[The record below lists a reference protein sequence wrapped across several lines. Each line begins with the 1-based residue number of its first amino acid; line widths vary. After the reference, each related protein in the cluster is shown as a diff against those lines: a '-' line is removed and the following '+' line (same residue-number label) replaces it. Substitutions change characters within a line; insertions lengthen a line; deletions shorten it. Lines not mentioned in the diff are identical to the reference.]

1 MKKILTSRNYR
12 LWDYTWHMYEPWLI
26 HFIMT
31 RKRQKSLAYQDQE
44 SVLSIIKWKY
54 SGSSTQI
61 FNLKTFHVICNF
73 VSSLNGSLMFQY
85 FDDESTENIRIQ
97 FSIQKGPGRENFNI
111 FHIWWNQMIDVP
123 KGRVENW
130 HLHDCIQ
137 KPEIERISKLGHR
150 TFMIFFSNEKCDWLW
165 FLITFEVFIFQFATR
180 KSFLF

>member
-1 MKKILTSRNYR
+1 MGLHLTYVWAVIDTFYN
-12 LWDYTWHMYEPWLI
+12 DKEKT
-26 HFIMT
+26 
-31 RKRQKSLAYQDQE
+31 LAYQDQE
-44 SVLSIIKWKY
+44 SLLSIIKWKY

-73 VSSLNGSLMFQY
+73 ISSLNGSLMFQY

-123 KGRVENW
+123 KGRIENW

-137 KPEIERISKLGHR
+137 KLKGSQNLDIEHSW
-150 TFMIFFSNEKCDWLW
+150 FFSYEKCDWLW
-165 FLITFEVFIFQFATR
+165 FLITFEVFMFQFAMW
-180 KSFLF
+180 KFLVLDSIQEILN